1 VKLVGKSTLRLTVY
15 PAIKDIGFAPGAHY
29 FLYIPDRWCFWES
42 HPFTAASWR
51 PAGPNLTQAPEKV
64 IVALRKTTPN
74 SPQTSSDEEDIKK
87 IRSNEK
93 RKSYRRDTIII
104 TTSTQRKPQRAK
116 LTFLINA
123 RRGMTRSLLERITPG
138 SSIEVPCLLEGPYGI
153 ARPVPS
159 FPTVVIIAGGVG
171 VSTALPYLMQHLST
185 RVEITKRFVLIWSV
199 REGSM
204 AEKILKG
211 VKGLGFRQ
219 DVVVKVYITRSEE
232 KDSWRLPIGVKVRYR
247 RPRIEESI
255 IKEAKGRVPGTPMAV
270 IACGGAAVVDC
281 ARKGTVE
288 ALEDAAGKNGSGE
301 IVYWEEGY
309 GW

>member
-1 VKLVGKSTLRLTVY
+1 
-15 PAIKDIGFAPGAHY
+15 
-29 FLYIPDRWCFWES
+29 
-42 HPFTAASWR
+42 
-51 PAGPNLTQAPEKV
+51 
-64 IVALRKTTPN
+64 
-74 SPQTSSDEEDIKK
+74 
-87 IRSNEK
+87 
-93 RKSYRRDTIII
+93 
-104 TTSTQRKPQRAK
+104 
-116 LTFLINA
+116 
-123 RRGMTRSLLERITPG
+123 
-138 SSIEVPCLLEGPYGI
+138 
-153 ARPVPS
+153 
-159 FPTVVIIAGGVG
+159 
-171 VSTALPYLMQHLST
+171 
-185 RVEITKRFVLIWSV
+185 
-199 REGSM
+199 M